1 MHATRRKFLST
12 GVATLGTLLGATG
25 TGVATSDATL
35 EGRVRSHEGA
45 PIPGAKVSTHYYDWD
60 ERESYFD
67 YVRLDDDGY
76 FRKEVPA
83 GQRVSLSFYK
93 STADEHLAPRR
104 DGVPHIYRLPPVT
117 VPEGGHDLGEYRLPR
132 AYTLDVRAVFA
143 ERPGGVEGAIPRFGS
158 VRGRSY
164 SASGYSY
171 LTTDESGY
179 AKFYGADFTGVEVA
193 GDVRVWLYPP
203 GYEPYEDQ
211 KNADFAPYAEESVRD
226 LTVTEDTTIEIDLS
240 RRNRGGG
247 GKKNGKENENGSR
260 NGNGN
265 E

>member
-1 MHATRRKFLST
+1 MNTTRRKFLATT
-12 GVATLGTLLGATG
+12 GTATVGTLLGVTG
-25 TGVATSDATL
+25 TGSAASDAML
-35 EGRVRSHEGA
+35 EGRIRSHDGT
-45 PIPGAKVSTHYYDWD
+45 PIPGAKVSTHYYDWS
-60 ERESYFD
+60 EEESYFD
-67 YVRLDDDGY
+67 YVQLDDDGH
-76 FRKEVPA
+76 FQKEIPE

-93 STADEHLAPRR
+93 STEDEHLAPRR

-117 VPEGGHDLGEYRLPR
+117 VPEGGYDLGDYRLPQ
-132 AYTLDVRAVFA
+132 AYTLDIRAVFT

-158 VRGRSY
+158 VRDRSY

-193 GDVRVWLYPP
+193 GDVRVWIYPP

-211 KNADFAPYAEESVRD
+211 ESANFAPYAEESVRNVE
-226 LTVTEDTTIEIDLS
+226 VTEDTTIEIDLS
-240 RRNRGGG
+240 RRKSGRD
-247 GKKNGKENENGSR
+247 GKGNGNGKGNGR
-260 NGNGN
+260 GNGN